1 MRRLSLALGAK
12 EMNMAR
18 RQLKAIH
25 CTVWRDRR
33 IVFRYKEGRWDIF
46 ESIRPWDIREAL
58 KVSLEK
64 VEKAVPGSLKI
75 AANLDDKHWQSNRRR
90 TRRYI
95 AESPDLLYIE
105 SPHLQAQSEAVAGY
119 HVLTNIPWRD
129 VPHILRLV
137 CEAAEIEYGSLANIS
152 F

>member
-1 MRRLSLALGAK
+1 M
-12 EMNMAR
+12 
-18 RQLKAIH
+18 
-25 CTVWRDRR
+25 
-33 IVFRYKEGRWDIF
+33 FRYSQGRWDVF
-46 ESIRPWDIREAL
+46 ESLRPWDIREAL
-58 KVSLEK
+58 RVSLER
-64 VEKAVPGSLKI
+64 VEEAVPGSLEK
-75 AANLDDKHWQSNRRR
+75 AVVLDDKNWQSQKRR

-95 AESPDLLYIE
+95 AESPDLLYID
-105 SPHLQAQSEAVAGY
+105 SPHLQAQSEAVSGY

>member
-1 MRRLSLALGAK
+1 
-12 EMNMAR
+12 MAH

-25 CTVWRDRR
+25 CTVWKDRR
-33 IVFRYKEGRWDIF
+33 IVFRYKDGRWDIF
-46 ESIRPWDIREAL
+46 ESIRPWDIRDAL
-58 KVSLEK
+58 KTSLERI
-64 VEKAVPGSLKI
+64 EEAVPGSMEK
-75 AANLDDKHWQSNRRR
+75 ASSLDDKNWQSNKRR

-95 AESPDLLYIE
+95 AETPDLLYIE

-129 VPHILRLV
+129 VPHILRLA
-137 CEAAEIEYGSLANIS
+137 CQAAEIDYGTLSNIS